1 MAPLWFFLVLGLGA
15 HNGHSFV
22 SRVVVDRIVEPT
34 LAACEAARRG
44 FEDYAAGEGIALF
57 EAGPCEQLAP
67 DAPREPGKAHK

>member
-22 SRVVVDRIVEPT
+22 NRVVVDRIVEPT

-44 FEDYAAGEGIALF
+44 FEEYNAAEGNPLY
-57 EAGPCEQLAP
+57 EAGPCQQLPP
-67 DAPREPGKAHK
+67 DASREPTKGRK